1 MDRPI
6 SQDSKRNDSL
16 KKWGGYI
23 VGIALLA
30 AAIWAVRQYIKP
42 SMDTSKFRIAKAVLG
57 PMNET
62 ITSSGTVVPAFESV
76 ITSPIT
82 AEILTVKAKPGTTV
96 DRGSEILELNTE
108 FTKLEVAQLK
118 DELELRKNNVTR
130 LTLEFDKNLRDLE
143 LDDQIQGLQVNSL
156 EALLEDAK
164 KLNQIGGATDE
175 EVEKASLDLQI
186 ANLQKKKL
194 ENEVGFRK
202 ASLNSDKKNLELEVQ
217 IQQNRLAELNKKLY
231 ASSVIAKQAGVVT
244 WVNENIGAKVNEG
257 EPLVRI
263 ANLDN
268 YYIEGQVSD
277 RYAQRISPGMEVTV
291 RINRKEIPGVI
302 QNILPEINNNV
313 MKFNV
318 ILKDGSDTALRP
330 QARVEVFLITNQKAE
345 TLKLPAGPAFTGANT
360 QDVYV
365 IRNGVAEKIRVSVGM
380 SSIDEV
386 EITSGLQPGD
396 RVIISK
402 MDEYEHLDR
411 IELENQK

>member
-6 SQDSKRNDSL
+6 SQDSQRNTNL
-16 KKWGGYI
+16 KKWAGYI
-23 VGIALLA
+23 IGIAALV
-30 AAIWAVRQYIKP
+30 AAIWAIRLFIKP
-42 SMDTSKFRIAKAVLG
+42 SMDTTKFRIAKAVIG
-57 PMNET
+57 EMDET

-82 AEILTVKAKPGTTV
+82 AEILSVKSKPGTTV
-96 DRGSEILELNTE
+96 DRGSAILELNTE

-118 DELELRKNNVTR
+118 DELELRKNNVKR
-130 LTLEFDKNLRDLE
+130 LTLEFDKNVRDLE

-164 KLNQIGGATDE
+164 KLNKIGGATDE

-186 ANLQKKKL
+186 ANLRKKKL
-194 ENEVGFRK
+194 ENEVEFRK

-231 ASSVIAKQAGVVT
+231 ASRVVAKQAGVVT

-277 RYAQRISPGMEVTV
+277 RYAQRIIPGMEVTV
-291 RINRKEIPGVI
+291 RINRKELAGII
-302 QNILPEINNNV
+302 QNILPEINNNT

-318 ILKDGSDTALRP
+318 ILKDGSDEALRP
-330 QARVEVFLITNQKAE
+330 QARVEVFLITDQKDDA
-345 TLKLPAGPAFTGANT
+345 LKLPSGPAFTGAPT

-365 IRNGVAEKIRVSVGM
+365 IRNGVAERTRVTVGM
-380 SSIDEV
+380 TSIDEV

-396 RVIISK
+396 QVILSK